1 MDLWFRSSGE
11 SSKCRILSCQ
21 RHTPCDTCLHLCPG
35 VYEYMIYGNAVFNI
49 HIQKQKG
56 HRELKWTSNMVQ
68 NQWAQ
73 WEIADRT
80 QSRSGAGPT
89 VAMVFSN
96 VSKNN
101 WSLFAYSAGFP
112 AFFQISGCV
121 MFFHLVVVKWLSL
134 SLLTNWGV

>member
-1 MDLWFRSSGE
+1 
-11 SSKCRILSCQ
+11 
-21 RHTPCDTCLHLCPG
+21 
-35 VYEYMIYGNAVFNI
+35 
-49 HIQKQKG
+49 
-56 HRELKWTSNMVQ
+56 MVQ

-80 QSRSGAGPT
+80 QSRSAAGPT
-89 VAMVFSN
+89 VAMVFYN

-112 AFFQISGCV
+112 AFFFQISGCV